1 MHSKLIVGISIG
13 ILAGLLVVVIGSLL
27 FLRNLQRKTSHKKS
41 EVQGLYIY
49 THTPQL
55 SSCCIANFCAFLMYS

>member
-13 ILAGLLVVVIGSLL
+13 ILAVLLIVVIGSLL

-41 EVQGLYIY
+41 EVQGLYISIH
-49 THTPQL
+49 THL
-55 SSCCIANFCAFLMYS
+55 SYLHVA